1 VTQQPPPG
9 ESGGYYHSQYSE
21 QPQYP
26 QQPQQ
31 PQYPQ
36 YPAQPQSPGPY
47 PPQSPSPYGEQPG
60 YGSQPQYGGGMSSQP
75 GYGGQQTY
83 GQQQQQPYGQ
93 QSYGQQGYGSQPQYG
108 TPQAPGYQTAYPGA
122 GAPPPKSRKGLLFG
136 IVGAILGVAL
146 IGIGAV
152 VVVNLLGDRA
162 NDVIDDLPG
171 DQVPEVG
178 ECITEASLTGTQT
191 EVVACDSATAAWRV
205 VGNDGSMTE
214 SDFAATPVEELCT
227 AHETTGYVLWIGEE
241 TVDGS
246 GDGEVICL
254 EQVT

>member
-60 YGSQPQYGGGMSSQP
+60 YGSQQPYSGQPAYGSPQTYGQQP
-75 GYGGQQTY
+75 YGQQTY
-83 GQQQQQPYGQ
+83 GQP
-93 QSYGQQGYGSQPQYG
+93 GYGSQPQYG
-108 TPQAPGYQTAYPGA
+108 SPQAPGYQTSYPGA
-122 GAPPPKSRKGLLFG
+122 GGQPPKSRKGLVFG

-146 IGIGAV
+146 IAVGAV

-162 NDVIDDLPG
+162 NDVLTE
-171 DQVPEVG
+171 DQVPATG
-178 ECITEASLTGTQT
+178 ECITEASLTGTET

-205 VGNDGSMTE
+205 VGLDGTMTE
-214 SDFAATPVEELCT
+214 SDFAATPVTELCT
-227 AHETTGYVLWIGEE
+227 DYSTTGYVLWIGEE
-241 TVDGS
+241 TADGS
-246 GDGEVICL
+246 GNGDVVCL
-254 EQVT
+254 EQVTG